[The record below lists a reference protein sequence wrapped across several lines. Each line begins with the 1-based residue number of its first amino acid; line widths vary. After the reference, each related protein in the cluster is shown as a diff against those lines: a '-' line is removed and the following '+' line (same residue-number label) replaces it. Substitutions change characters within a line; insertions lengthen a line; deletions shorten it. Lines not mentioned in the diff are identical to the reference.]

1 MVSRPAR
8 LYIGL
13 VVVLTGVLVTA
24 TSMAKIKGIWGLMP
38 PAFTAPFA
46 TGHVPVSKPLIAL
59 VALVVLFLVCDSVDT
74 PLSARQTKWSPSS
87 AATLAAVVLLG
98 PLAAA
103 FVGASSLLSLRP
115 KLRLPERMFNGAMH
129 ALSGLAAGGAYLA
142 VGDWLK
148 GLVYRHELAVYQH
161 ELAVYRHELAV
172 HHQHDFAVRP
182 QLEALLQNDL
192 LALHRQW
199 ALVGLPNA
207 GHFAI
212 IIGAFAAAAAVHVL
226 ANHGLIWGIYR
237 LNRGSG
243 MLRREGLESSLP
255 LLLASDFGYAC
266 LGLVIA
272 SLWHVMAWFSAALV
286 LVTLF
291 VARWA
296 MGQFAEQQ
304 RAYAATMSAL
314 CQAVETK
321 DYYTRGHGDRVSR
334 GSVMIARK
342 IRMSPARTEAI
353 RFAGMLHDVGK
364 LGVPT
369 QVLQKTG
376 QLTPEEFAAI
386 QLHPMRGL
394 EIVRE
399 IGFLYE
405 AFTGIMHHHERIDG
419 RGYPMGLAGHEI
431 PEFARIIAV
440 ADAFDSMT
448 TTRSYR
454 EAKSIEFALDQLRT
468 GAGTQFDALAVEAFI
483 AALDEERWPLPK
495 PVRKPA
501 DPATVTV
508 QDHDDPTAP
517 LRIVDA

>member
-1 MVSRPAR
+1 MCRHLRNEGGRGVVSRAAW
-8 LYIGL
+8 LYNVL
-13 VVVLTGVLVTA
+13 VVAATGVLVAA
-24 TSMAKIKGIWGLMP
+24 TDITP
-38 PAFTAPFA
+38 PRI
-46 TGHVPVSKPLIAL
+46 HHPLL
-59 VALVVLFLVCDSVDT
+59 VLVVLQVLFLVCDSAKT
-74 PLSARQTKWSPSS
+74 PLTSRQTKWSPSS

-103 FVGASSLLSLRP
+103 LVGATSLISMRRQLL
-115 KLRLPERMFNGAMH
+115 LAERLFNGAMH
-129 ALSGLAAGGAYLA
+129 ALSGLAAGATY
-142 VGDWLK
+142 
-148 GLVYRHELAVYQH
+148 
-161 ELAVYRHELAV
+161 
-172 HHQHDFAVRP
+172 
-182 QLEALLQNDL
+182 
-192 LALHRQW
+192 LALHPR
-199 ALVGLPNA
+199 VGLPNA
-207 GHFAI
+207 MDFRPI
-212 IIGAFAAAAAVHVL
+212 IIAFGAAAAVHVL
-226 ANHGLIWGIYR
+226 ANHMLIWGVYR

-255 LLLASDFGYAC
+255 LLLVSDLAYAC

-272 SLWHVMAWFSAALV
+272 SLWPIIGPFSAVLV
-286 LVTLF
+286 LVPLF

-304 RAYAATMSAL
+304 RAYAATMNAL

-334 GSVMIARK
+334 GAVMIARQ
-342 IRMSPARTEAI
+342 IGMNSDRTDAI

-376 QLTPEEFAAI
+376 ALTEDEYAAI

-405 AFTGIMHHHERIDG
+405 ALNGIMHHHERIDG

-431 PEFARIIAV
+431 PEFARVIAV

-448 TTRSYR
+448 STRSYR
-454 EAKSIEFALDQLRT
+454 EAKNIHQAVGELRR
-468 GAGTQFDALAVEAFI
+468 GAGSQFDPLIVEAFI
-483 AALDEERWPLPK
+483 AALDVEEWPLPR
-495 PVRKPA
+495 PATAPA
-501 DPATVTV
+501 DLTTVTV

-517 LRIVDA
+517 LQVVIP

>member
-8 LYIGL
+8 LYISL
-13 VVVLTGVLVTA
+13 VVVLTGLFVAAASMTKISGVWGLTPPASISSPTSVPAALLALVT
-24 TSMAKIKGIWGLMP
+24 LQ
-38 PAFTAPFA
+38 
-46 TGHVPVSKPLIAL
+46 
-59 VALVVLFLVCDSVDT
+59 VLFLVCDSVDT
-74 PLSARQTKWSPSS
+74 PLTTRQTKWSPSS

-98 PLAAA
+98 PVAAA
-103 FVGASSLLSLRP
+103 FVGASSLLSLRRQ
-115 KLRLPERMFNGAMH
+115 LRLPQRMFNGAMH
-129 ALSGLAAGGAYLA
+129 ALSGLAAGAAYLA
-142 VGDWLK
+142 VGNWLAK
-148 GLVYRHELAVYQH
+148 LDHLQISSPPSQH
-161 ELAVYRHELAV
+161 SVV
-172 HHQHDFAVRP
+172 
-182 QLEALLQNDL
+182 
-192 LALHRQW
+192 
-199 ALVGLPNA
+199 LVGPPNA
-207 GHFAI
+207 GHFI
-212 IIGAFAAAAAVHVL
+212 VIIGAFAAAAAVHVV

-237 LNRGSG
+237 LNRGTG

-272 SLWHVMAWFSAALV
+272 SLWSIMRGFAAVLV

-304 RAYAATMSAL
+304 RAYAATMNAL

-342 IRMSPARTEAI
+342 IRMSPDRTDAI

-376 QLTPEEFAAI
+376 LLTEEEFAAI

-405 AFTGIMHHHERIDG
+405 ALNGIMHHHERIDG

-454 EAKSIEFALDQLRT
+454 EAKSIEFALDQLRK
-468 GAGTQFDALAVEAFI
+468 GAGTQFDPRFVEAFI
-483 AALDEERWPLPK
+483 ATLDEEEWPLQERA
-495 PVRKPA
+495 RKPA
-501 DPATVTV
+501 DPTTVTV

-517 LRIVDA
+517 LRIVEP

>member
-13 VVVLTGVLVTA
+13 VVVLTGVLVSA
-24 TSMAKIKGIWGLMP
+24 TSMAGIRGTWGLVP
-38 PAFTAPFA
+38 HAFTAPFTTA
-46 TGHVPVSKPLIAL
+46 PAPVSRPLLAL
-59 VALVVLFLVCDSVDT
+59 VTLVVLFLVCDSVDT
-74 PLSARQTKWSPSS
+74 QLSARQTKWSPSS

-129 ALSGLAAGGAYLA
+129 ALSGLAAGAAYLA
-142 VGDWLK
+142 VGDWLAR
-148 GLVYRHELAVYQH
+148 LPDLNVVTS
-161 ELAVYRHELAV
+161 
-172 HHQHDFAVRP
+172 RP
-182 QLEALLQNDL
+182 TLG
-192 LALHRQW
+192 HSI
-199 ALVGLPNA
+199 ALVGLPDSV
-207 GHFAI
+207 HFAV

-334 GSVMIARK
+334 GAVMIARK
-342 IRMSPARTEAI
+342 IRMGPARTEAI

-454 EAKSIEFALDQLRT
+454 EAKSIEFALDQLRN

-517 LRIVDA
+517 LRIVEA